1 MDLFIFVRGRFR
13 RAPKQR
19 GLYPREIITS
29 TSKQALASCFNWFLI
44 KLQKFI
50 LFISIHLE
58 GDFISGLLLIDCSFS
73 LLEGP

>member
-1 MDLFIFVRGRFR
+1 MDLFIFVRGCFR

-19 GLYPREIITS
+19 GFREIITG
-29 TSKQALASCFNWFLI
+29 TSKQALASCFNFFFLI
-44 KLQKFI
+44 KLQKVI

-58 GDFISGLLLIDCSFS
+58 GDFFSGWLLIDCIFS